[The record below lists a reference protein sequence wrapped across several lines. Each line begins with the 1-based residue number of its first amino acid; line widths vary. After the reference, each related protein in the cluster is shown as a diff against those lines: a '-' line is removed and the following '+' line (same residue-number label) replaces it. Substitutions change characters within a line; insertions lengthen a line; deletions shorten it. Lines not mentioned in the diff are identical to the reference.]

1 MNRFAFERKQLIF
14 LCQNNPYVEYKV
26 QINDEENLF
35 KDNDFLRDIFLKA
48 IKNDSKVNFGLLI
61 NSNSSKFYNLSSL
74 NSEDSFDEEKIVL
87 SFSNYSGIVFNYNDS
102 IFKQSSLLGK
112 NIYSKEPSKKNWEL
126 HNDTKLID
134 NYLCYKATT
143 IYKVSNGDKIFNH
156 PVIAWYCPAL
166 PYKFGPNGY
175 GNLPGLILELQV
187 RNVLFGIT
195 KIDLKTDIE
204 LDLSSLKKAKIL
216 TEEELE
222 KKLIEFNNFVDK

>member
-1 MNRFAFERKQLIF
+1 MG
-14 LCQNNPYVEYKV
+14 QNNLYVEYKV

-143 IYKVSNGDKIFNH
+143 IYKVSNGEKIFNH
-156 PVIAWYCPAL
+156 PVTAWYCPAL

-222 KKLIEFNNFVDK
+222 KKLVEFNNFVDK

>member
-1 MNRFAFERKQLIF
+1 MG
-14 LCQNNPYVEYKV
+14 QNNPYVEYKV

-112 NIYSKEPSKKNWEL
+112 NIYSKEPSKKKWEL

-143 IYKVSNGDKIFNH
+143 IYKVSNGEKIFNH
-156 PVIAWYCPAL
+156 PVTAWYCPAL

>member
-1 MNRFAFERKQLIF
+1 MG
-14 LCQNNPYVEYKV
+14 QNNLYVEYKV

-143 IYKVSNGDKIFNH
+143 IYKVSNGEKIFNH
-156 PVIAWYCPAL
+156 PVTAWYCPAL

>member
-1 MNRFAFERKQLIF
+1 MG
-14 LCQNNPYVEYKV
+14 QNNPYVEYKV

-112 NIYSKEPSKKNWEL
+112 NIYSKEPSKKKWEL
-126 HNDTKLID
+126 HNETKLID
-134 NYLCYKATT
+134 NYLCYKTNT
-143 IYKVSNGDKIFNH
+143 IYKVSNCEKIFNH
-156 PVIAWYCPAL
+156 PVTAWYCPAL

>member
-1 MNRFAFERKQLIF
+1 MG
-14 LCQNNPYVEYKV
+14 QNNPYVEYKV

-74 NSEDSFDEEKIVL
+74 NSEDSFDEEKKVL

-143 IYKVSNGDKIFNH
+143 IYKVSNGEKIFNH
-156 PVIAWYCPAL
+156 PVTAWYCPAL

-222 KKLIEFNNFVDK
+222 KKLVEFNNFVDK

>member
-1 MNRFAFERKQLIF
+1 MG
-14 LCQNNPYVEYKV
+14 QNNLYIEYKV

-74 NSEDSFDEEKIVL
+74 NSEESFDEEKIVL
-87 SFSNYSGIVFNYNDS
+87 SFSNYSGIVFNCNDS
-102 IFKQSSLLGK
+102 VFKQSSLLGN
-112 NIYSKEPSKKNWEL
+112 NIYSKEASKKNWEL

-143 IYKVSNGDKIFNH
+143 IYKVSNGEKIFNH
-156 PVIAWYCPAL
+156 PVTAWYCPAL

-195 KIDLKTDIE
+195 KIDLNTNIE
-204 LDLSSLKKAKIL
+204 LDLSILKKAKIL

>member
-1 MNRFAFERKQLIF
+1 MG
-14 LCQNNPYVEYKV
+14 QNNLYVEYKV

-74 NSEDSFDEEKIVL
+74 NSEESFDEEKIVL
-87 SFSNYSGIVFNYNDS
+87 SFSNYSGIVFNCNDS

-112 NIYSKEPSKKNWEL
+112 NIYSKEASKKNWEL

>member
-1 MNRFAFERKQLIF
+1 MG
-14 LCQNNPYVEYKV
+14 QNNPYVEYKV

-143 IYKVSNGDKIFNH
+143 IYKVSNGEKIFNH
-156 PVIAWYCPAL
+156 PVTAWYCPAL

>member
-1 MNRFAFERKQLIF
+1 MG
-14 LCQNNPYVEYKV
+14 QNNPYVEYKV

-143 IYKVSNGDKIFNH
+143 IYKVSNGEKIFNH
-156 PVIAWYCPAL
+156 PVTAWYCPAL

-222 KKLIEFNNFVDK
+222 KKLVEFNNFVDK